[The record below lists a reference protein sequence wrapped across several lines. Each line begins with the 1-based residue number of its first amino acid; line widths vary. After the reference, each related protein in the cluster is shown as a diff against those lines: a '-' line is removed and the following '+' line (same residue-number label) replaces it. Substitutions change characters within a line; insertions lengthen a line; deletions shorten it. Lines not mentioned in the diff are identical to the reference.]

1 MPHMINLTYSIL
13 LKEVSMMGNWSN
25 FNNFGGMMDFGGRP
39 WMGAGFGILAIWTLF
54 WSGLALWKAARND
67 DRYWFLALLLI
78 HTAGILDM
86 LYLFV
91 FAKNKLV
98 LVSEPGK
105 SKKNKQK

>member
-1 MPHMINLTYSIL
+1 
-13 LKEVSMMGNWSN
+13 MMN
-25 FNNFGGMMDFGGRP
+25 FNSWTNMMDWGGRP
-39 WMGAGFGILAIWTLF
+39 WMGASFGLLAIWSIV
-54 WSGLALWKAARND
+54 WQGIALWKAARND
-67 DRYWFLALLLI
+67 DRYWFLALLFI

-105 SKKNKQK
+105 SKKSSKK

>member
-1 MPHMINLTYSIL
+1 
-13 LKEVSMMGNWSN
+13 MMN
-25 FNNFGGMMDFGGRP
+25 FNPWDNMMSWGGRP
-39 WMGAGFGILAIWTLF
+39 WMGAGFGLLAIWSLV
-54 WSGLALWKAARND
+54 WSGLALWKSARNN

-98 LVSEPGK
+98 LISEPGRT
-105 SKKNKQK
+105 SKKTTSKN